1 MLEGHIKFSCVPGF
15 PALRAPPQS
24 CTHLRDTAG
33 RPSEHRGRRASLYNP
48 GGPGGAAR
56 AVLPEGPGENTC
68 TQDPEAGSCTPL
80 TARAP
85 PPPPKQKVRG
95 TRRRGKK
102 STGSGGS
109 RSGAFQGS
117 AHRVSTPP
125 PPPRA
130 TALLTSGSGALGST
144 QDLMSALALQR
155 LSLLPSQPSAGHP
168 SPSMPTPRLLIFLAS
183 RSPCPASRLPL
194 YWLQNGQLRGQT
206 GEGNNLGQRSQRAP
220 EQTQAVC
227 AQGME
232 ERR

>member
-24 CTHLRDTAG
+24 STHLRDTAG

-125 PPPRA
+125 PPTPCHCLVDLWERGAGKHPRSHVCPC
-130 TALLTSGSGALGST
+130 TSEAV
-144 QDLMSALALQR
+144 SA
-155 LSLLPSQPSAGHP
+155 PQPAFS
-168 SPSMPTPRLLIFLAS
+168 
-183 RSPCPASRLPL
+183 
-194 YWLQNGQLRGQT
+194 
-206 GEGNNLGQRSQRAP
+206 RAP
-220 EQTQAVC
+220 EPLHAHTEAAHFSSLSLALPC
-227 AQGME
+227 LTTPTLLAPEWAAPGAD
-232 ERR
+232 RGGK